1 MPRHTL
7 PALLLGA
14 LVLPLALA
22 NPASAQN
29 TAPSNDPSFRLV
41 NNTRHVVLEVFASG
55 ANERNW
61 GQNRLGT
68 ETIAAGANHIV
79 RLPLGSCE
87 NDVRI
92 VYQGG
97 LAEER
102 RRVNTCNLTD
112 LQLPLVA
119 NAPVQQAQPRQAPQP
134 QQPQAQPRQV
144 QPQPPQGGPTTGNP
158 SFNLLNQSNRVIEEF
173 YASAASARDWGQD
186 RLGDAVVQPGGSFAV
201 QLPQG
206 ECVYD
211 LRAVFQ
217 GGGNQ
222 ERRGVNT
229 CALDN
234 YVVR

>member
-1 MPRHTL
+1 MFRRTL
-7 PALLLGA
+7 LALLLAGLVAPGLMPGA
-14 LVLPLALA
+14 R
-22 NPASAQN
+22 AQ
-29 TAPSNDPSFRLV
+29 SNDPSFRIV
-41 NNTRHVVLEVFASG
+41 NNSRHVVNEVYASV

-61 GQNRLGT
+61 GNDRLGND
-68 ETIAAGANHIV
+68 IINPGANYIV
-79 RLPLGSCE
+79 RLPQGDC
-87 NDVRI
+87 NYDVRI

-102 RRVNTCNLTD
+102 RRINTCSLTD

-119 NAPVQQAQPRQAPQP
+119 NAPVQQAQPAQPRPP
-134 QQPQAQPRQV
+134 QQQQAQPRPA
-144 QPQPPQGGPTTGNP
+144 QPPAQQGAPQGGPITGNP
-158 SFNLLNQSNRVIEEF
+158 SFNLVNQSGRVIEEF

-186 RLGDAVVQPGGSFAV
+186 RLGDATVQPGASFAV

>member
-1 MPRHTL
+1 MLRRTL
-7 PALLLGA
+7 LALLLAGLAGSGLAPGA
-14 LVLPLALA
+14 R
-22 NPASAQN
+22 AQ
-29 TAPSNDPSFRLV
+29 SNDPSFRIV
-41 NNTRHVVLEVFASG
+41 NNTRHVVNEVYASA

-61 GQNRLGT
+61 GNDRLGND
-68 ETIAAGANHIV
+68 IINPGANYIV
-79 RLPLGSCE
+79 RLPQGECTY
-87 NDVRI
+87 DVRI

-102 RRVNTCNLTD
+102 RRINTCNLTD
-112 LQLPLVA
+112 LQLPLVP
-119 NAPVQQAQPRQAPQP
+119 NAPVQQAQPRQAPQQPP
-134 QQPQAQPRQV
+134 QQQQAQPRQN
-144 QPQPPQGGPTTGNP
+144 QPPAQQGGPATGNP
-158 SFNLLNQSNRVIEEF
+158 SFNLVNQSGRVIEEF

-186 RLGDAVVQPGGSFAV
+186 RLGDAVVQPGASFAV

>member
-1 MPRHTL
+1 MIRRTL
-7 PALLLGA
+7 LALLLAGLVAPGLAPGA
-14 LVLPLALA
+14 K
-22 NPASAQN
+22 AQS
-29 TAPSNDPSFRLV
+29 TDPSFRIF
-41 NNTRHVVLEVFASG
+41 NNTRHVVNEVYASV

-61 GQNRLGT
+61 GNDRLGN
-68 ETIAAGANHIV
+68 EIINPGANHIV
-79 RLPLGSCE
+79 RLPQGECTY
-87 NDVRI
+87 DIRI

-102 RRVNTCNLTD
+102 RRINTCNLTD
-112 LQLPLVA
+112 LQLPLVT

-134 QQPQAQPRQV
+134 QQPQQQPRQV
-144 QPQPPQGGPTTGNP
+144 QPQAPQGGPTTGNP
-158 SFNLLNQSNRVIEEF
+158 SFNLLNQSSRVIEEF

-229 CALDN
+229 CALDH
-234 YVVR
+234 YIVR